1 MQSKL
6 GRLPAVS
13 VGSKAEGGV
22 DRTKRQRW
30 VRLGA
35 FAFVVTLISWAAT
48 WAGLSGTWVGDDW
61 HMVNNYLYED
71 WTELAAV
78 FKRNATSCLFGEK
91 IGPYR
96 PVAMFT

>member
-1 MQSKL
+1 
-6 GRLPAVS
+6 
-13 VGSKAEGGV
+13 
-22 DRTKRQRW
+22 
-30 VRLGA
+30 
-35 FAFVVTLISWAAT
+35 
-48 WAGLSGTWVGDDW
+48 LSGTWVGDDW